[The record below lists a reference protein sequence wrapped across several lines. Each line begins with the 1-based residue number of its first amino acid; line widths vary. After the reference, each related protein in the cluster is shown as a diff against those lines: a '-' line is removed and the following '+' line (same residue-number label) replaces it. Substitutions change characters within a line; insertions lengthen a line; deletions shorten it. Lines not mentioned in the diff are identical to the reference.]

1 MGINIVLLIARQVCR
16 LPRPAAARRPRP
28 PGFRLHVVVAGLAC
42 GVVFTSSGGCGRR
55 SGPPVQFVQGKILL
69 DGLPIEGATVD
80 FSPVD
85 GGGLAAYGRTKADGV
100 FNLTSV
106 RGGAIGKGAVVGD
119 YVVSVRKMKVVT
131 EADVGKEISRKEFD
145 AQVRENKDVVGYQ
158 PEVPVVPLAYHD
170 AKTSGLRATVKKG
183 RNVGPEFQ
191 FELRTDK
198 ELRAR

>member
-1 MGINIVLLIARQVCR
+1 MGINLFIARQGCW
-16 LPRPAAARRPRP
+16 LPRPVVSRRPRP
-28 PGFRLHVVVAGLAC
+28 LGFRLHVVVAGLAC

-85 GGGLAAYGRTKADGV
+85 GGGGLAAYGRTKADGV

-145 AQVRENKDVVGYQ
+145 AQVRENRDVEGYQ